1 MRPKFLTLLFA
12 FLSAFGVSYFA
23 AKTLS
28 ELGDWNLLWQQNPHA
43 LIVAVLATLVPLGLA
58 WGAIW
63 MIEKANGTYGQV
75 LRLVWMTV
83 LSWGIL
89 YVGLVIL
96 GLMRLQ

>member
-1 MRPKFLTLLFA
+1 LTLLGA
-12 FLSAFGVSYFA
+12 FLSAFGVSFFA

-28 ELGDWNLLWQQNPHA
+28 ELGDWGVLWQQNPHA
-43 LIVAVLATLVPLGLA
+43 LIIALLVTIGPLAVA

-63 MIEKANGTYGQV
+63 LIEKGKDGYSHF

-83 LSWGIL
+83 LAWGWL
-89 YVGLVIL
+89 YIGLVVL